1 MSLWHIAWA
10 YLWNRK
16 LPTLLTIV
24 SVGLGV
30 GLIVA
35 VLTLRSETQKRFEE
49 EGQTFDMVVG
59 AKGSALQLVL
69 CAVYFMDRPPGNI
82 STEVYQQ
89 ILEEDMVRAAFP
101 IGIGDSFR
109 GFPIV
114 GTTANYFEHERINY
128 RDNELERVLHL
139 AEGRPFEAPMEIV
152 LGSHVARITGAEVG
166 EQIVGTHGF
175 IELSEAT
182 REAVGFHGH
191 DHQPYTVVG
200 ILEPSAS
207 PNDRALFTNIQS
219 VWAVHDDEG
228 DFPEWHGLQGAEADD
243 DHDHVHDHDHDHDT
257 CDGHDHMQGS
267 EITAVLVQLES
278 AADRFTFKD
287 LVNREYNAAADI
299 PIQVIEKLY
308 DQLLSTA
315 KLVLLAVGYLVVV
328 VSALSILIGLYLSII
343 QRKRDLAIMRALGAS
358 AYEIFG
364 AVLIEAFW
372 VTLLGIGLGWLLG
385 AGVTLGLSAY
395 LTAKFGMAL
404 NAFVLTG
411 EMINAFAII
420 VGVGFLAGILPA
432 WQAYRSDVARDLAE
446 K

>member
-1 MSLWHIAWA
+1 MSLWHIAWS

-16 LPTLLTIV
+16 LTTLLTIV
-24 SVGLGV
+24 SVALGV

-35 VLTLRSETQKRFEE
+35 VLTLRGETQKRFEE

-82 STEVYQQ
+82 STEVYERIQH
-89 ILEEDMVRAAFP
+89 EDMVRAAFP
-101 IGIGDSFR
+101 IGIGDSFQ

-114 GTTANYFEHERINY
+114 GTTAGYFDHTRINY
-128 RDNELERVLHL
+128 RTDQEEQVLHL
-139 AEGRPFEAPMEIV
+139 AEGRAFDEPLEVV
-152 LGSHVARITGAEVG
+152 LGSHVARATGAKVG
-166 EQIVGTHGF
+166 DQIIGTHGF
-175 IELSEAT
+175 IEMSEAT
-182 REAVGFHGH
+182 REAAGMHSH
-191 DHQPYTVVG
+191 EQHPYTVVG
-200 ILEPSAS
+200 ILEPSDS
-207 PNDRALFTNIQS
+207 PNDRALFTDIGS
-219 VWAVHDDEG
+219 VWAVHADQDEY
-228 DFPEWHGLQGAEADD
+228 PEWHGSGMAG
-243 DHDHVHDHDHDHDT
+243 DT
-257 CDGHDHMQGS
+257 HEGHEGHDGHDGHDGHAN
-267 EITAVLVQLES
+267 EITAVLVQLDS

-372 VTLLGIGLGWLLG
+372 VTILGIGVGWLLG

-395 LTAKFGMAL
+395 LTAKFGMSL

-411 EMINAFAII
+411 EMINAFSII
-420 VGVGFLAGILPA
+420 VAVGFLAGILPA

>member
-1 MSLWHIAWA
+1 MSLWHIAWS

-16 LPTLLTIV
+16 LTTVLTIV

-35 VLTLRSETQKRFEE
+35 VLTLRQETQKRFEE

-82 STEVYQQ
+82 STEVYHQ
-89 ILEEDMVRAAFP
+89 IQEEDMVRAAYP
-101 IGIGDSFR
+101 IGIGDSYQ

-114 GTTANYFEHERINY
+114 GTTAAYLAHERINY
-128 RDNELERVLHL
+128 RTDELERVLHF
-139 AEGRPFEAPMEIV
+139 AEGEAFDAPMEIV
-152 LGSHVARITGAEVG
+152 LGAHVARVTGVEVG
-166 EQIVGTHGF
+166 DQIIGTHGF

-191 DHQPYTVVG
+191 DDHPYTVVG

-207 PNDRALFTNIQS
+207 PNDRALFTHIDS
-219 VWAVHDDEG
+219 VWAVHSDE
-228 DFPEWHGLQGAEADD
+228 DAYPEWHGLDTEEEPH
-243 DHDHVHDHDHDHDT
+243 DHDHVHTAECDH
-257 CDGHDHMQGS
+257 GHAHGD
-267 EITAVLVQLES
+267 EITAILVQLES

-372 VTLLGIGLGWLLG
+372 VTILGIGVGWLLG

-404 NAFVLTG
+404 NAFVLTR
-411 EMINAFAII
+411 EMVSAFSII
-420 VGVGFLAGILPA
+420 VGVGLLAGILPA
-432 WQAYRSDVARDLAE
+432 WQAYRADVARDLAE